1 MAAMAIKLI
10 AMDLDGT
17 LLNSD
22 KLISPGNLQA
32 LEKARNKGVAVTIA
46 TGRMFLSAEY
56 FGRQIEAN
64 APIVCCNGGMVQSM
78 GEREPVFV
86 RLFPQETVRELL
98 TLCHERGWYAQWYIG
113 NEIYAEEFRPEY
125 FYAYRTVK
133 DFKIREVGKDF
144 LNYTQKVI
152 QCVVRDKDGRIPE
165 IVAEIAPRFAGRID
179 PQQNTGFSVDLTPPG
194 VDKALGIEALMKH
207 LGLTREEVMVCGDAD
222 NDLAM
227 LRFAGTSVVMA
238 NGLPQAKELATY
250 LTASNDEDG
259 IAKAIEDL
267 VL

>member
-1 MAAMAIKLI
+1 MAIKLI

-64 APIVCCNGGMVQSM
+64 APIVCCNGNMVQSM

-113 NEIYAEEFRPEY
+113 NDILAEDFRPEY
-125 FYAYRTVK
+125 FQVYRTVQN
-133 DFKIREVGKDF
+133 FKVREVGADF
-144 LNYTQKVI
+144 LSYTENVL
-152 QCVVRDKDGRIPE
+152 QCVVRDARGRIGE
-165 IVAEIAPRFAGRID
+165 IVEELTRHFTPREIC
-179 PQQNTGFSVDLTPPG
+179 PQQNTSFSVDLTPPE
-194 VDKALGIEALMKH
+194 VNKALGLRALAES
-207 LGLTREEVMVCGDAD
+207 LDIRPSEVMACGDAD

-227 LRFAGTSVVMA
+227 LEYAGTSVVPA
-238 NGLPQAKELATY
+238 NGLPQAKALASC
-250 LTASNDEDG
+250 LTDSCDEDG
-259 IAKAIEDL
+259 IAKAIQQL
-267 VL
+267 VSAV